1 LPAFLKRNVS
11 NQTIF
16 ELKMAKR
23 KVAQEAEETVVQ
35 EVSAAPS
42 QPIWEK
48 YQNLLVY
55 VVGAIAL
62 AFVGWWLYK
71 SMIVAPKQKEA
82 VAAMWHAQQQF
93 DRDSFKLA
101 LENPGGGFD
110 GFIALADK
118 FSGTPAGNSANY
130 YAGICYLNMG
140 DIDNAIR
147 YLEDYSGEGDL
158 LPAMKY
164 GALGDCY
171 SEKED
176 YGKALDYYEKA
187 VDATKNDLIAG
198 YYLKKLGML
207 NEHQGNKDAALKAY
221 ERLHRDFPNPASQ
234 DWREVEKYIYR
245 LSGGK

>member
-1 LPAFLKRNVS
+1 
-11 NQTIF
+11 
-16 ELKMAKR
+16 MAKR
-23 KVAQEAEETVVQ
+23 KVSSATEEITVQ
-35 EVSAAPS
+35 EVSATPA

-48 YQNLLVY
+48 YPNLLLY
-55 VVGAIAL
+55 VVAAIGL
-62 AFVGWWLYK
+62 AVGGWWLYK

-93 DRDSFKLA
+93 DRDSFRLA

-110 GFIALADK
+110 GFLTIADK

-130 YAGICYLNMG
+130 YAGICYLHMG
-140 DIDNAIR
+140 DFDNAIT
-147 YLEDYSGEGDL
+147 YLEKFDGEGDL

-164 GALGDCY
+164 GVLGDAY

-187 VDATKNDLIAG
+187 ADATKNDLLAG

-207 NEHQGNKDAALKAY
+207 NEHQGNKEAALKAY

-245 LSGGK
+245 AGAGK

>member
-1 LPAFLKRNVS
+1 
-11 NQTIF
+11 
-16 ELKMAKR
+16 M
-23 KVAQEAEETVVQ
+23 
-35 EVSAAPS
+35 SAAPA
-42 QPIWEK
+42 QPIWDK
-48 YQNLLVY
+48 YPNLIPYILGA
-55 VVGAIAL
+55 VVL
-62 AFVGWWLYK
+62 AVGGWWLYK

-110 GFIALADK
+110 GFISIADK

-130 YAGICYLNMG
+130 YAGICYLQMG
-140 DIDNAIR
+140 DFDNAIK
-147 YLEDYSGEGDL
+147 YLEDYSPEGDL

-176 YGKALDYYEKA
+176 YGKALDFYGKA
-187 VDATKNDLIAG
+187 ADATKNDLLAT

-207 NEHQGNKDAALKAY
+207 NEHQGNKEAAVKAY
-221 ERLHRDFPNPASQ
+221 ERIRRDFPNQSSQ
-234 DWREVEKYIYR
+234 DWREIEKYIYR
-245 LSGGK
+245 AGGGK